1 MGILIDNRNPMTSED
16 DISRAQRRSREWKAR
31 QAEID
36 EALREDAEIERR
48 RRAIRDS
55 ERAANYNE
63 NVWRN
68 LVFALLAA
76 AVGLVFFE
84 QQSIG
89 ESAAKCFSGAATPG
103 QYRCAD
109 RIAASP
115 WFWLL
120 PKDTRELIKVSR
132 SDGR

>member
-1 MGILIDNRNPMTSED
+1 MATED
-16 DISRAQRRSREWKAR
+16 DIARAARRSREWKAR
-31 QAEID
+31 QAEIAD
-36 EALREDAEIERR
+36 ALREDAEIERR

-55 ERAANYNE
+55 ARAENYNE

-68 LVFALLAA
+68 VVFALLAG

-84 QQSIG
+84 QQSIDD
-89 ESAAKCFSGAATPG
+89 SATKCFAGAARPG

-120 PKDTRELIKVSR
+120 PKDTRELIKISR